1 MAIAKRLASNVGL
14 TAMLARAQ
22 RPELE
27 QSLLRVAIGG
37 LVLIYLI
44 FNGYRDG
51 KITDEEAT
59 VLWVAT
65 GFFMFS
71 IALTAQI
78 LTSHSVSVARRFLG
92 MIADNGVTSYCLIQT
107 GEPGAVII
115 GVYLFITFGNG
126 FRYGRAY
133 LHVCQVMSLVGFTL
147 VVAMSDFWHNEV
159 SLSIGIAISIIVL
172 PFYVGVLAERITEAK
187 QRADEANQAKGRF
200 VANVSHEMRTPL
212 NGVIAMADVLRET
225 RLDESQREI
234 VETLGTS
241 ANLLLAQIEDVLD
254 IAKIEAG
261 RIQIETRPFDLG
273 KLISG
278 TRQGI
283 AAAGQDERACN
294 RHRDFT
300 GYGSLVRRR
309 QPSSRPSSA

>member
-1 MAIAKRLASNVGL
+1 MVPTAISIAKGLVSRFGL
-14 TAMLARAQ
+14 TNKLAHVH

-27 QSLLRVAIGG
+27 QSLLRVTIGG
-37 LVLIYLI
+37 LVLVYLI

-51 KITDEEAT
+51 TITDEEAS
-59 VLWVAT
+59 VLSVAI
-65 GFFMFS
+65 GFFVFS

-78 LTSHSVSVARRFLG
+78 LASHSVSVARRFVG
-92 MIADNGVTSYCLIQT
+92 MIADNGVTSFCLIQT

-126 FRYGRAY
+126 FRYGRTY
-133 LHVCQVMSLVGFTL
+133 LHACQVMSLVGFTL
-147 VVAMSDFWHNEV
+147 VVAMSDFWRQEM

-187 QRADEANQAKGRF
+187 KRADEANQAKGRF

-225 RLDESQREI
+225 KLDESQREI

-254 IAKIEAG
+254 MAKIEAG
-261 RIQIETRPFDLG
+261 RIQIESRPFDL
-273 KLISG
+273 
-278 TRQGI
+278 R
-283 AAAGQDERACN
+283 
-294 RHRDFT
+294 
-300 GYGSLVRRR
+300 
-309 QPSSRPSSA
+309 